1 MGLKA
6 DMFFKQM
13 FGFNLDFSTGYL
25 IKPSD
30 NFKFGP
36 KVDLSEKIR
45 EGAII
50 VDVRSPG
57 EYAGGHVKGSKNIP
71 LDKIDGKI
79 KTIKNW
85 NKPVITCCASGM
97 RSGSAMRI
105 LKGNGIEA
113 YNAGPWQKANRL
125 V

>member
-1 MGLKA
+1 ML
-6 DMFFKQM
+6 
-13 FGFNLDFSTGYL
+13 GF
-25 IKPSD
+25 IKRL
-30 NFKFGP
+30 FGP
-36 KVDLSEKIR
+36 GVDLAEKMK

-71 LDKIDGKI
+71 LGNINAKME
-79 KTIKNW
+79 TIKKW

-97 RSGSAMRI
+97 RSGSAASI
-105 LKGNGIEA
+105 LKRNGVEA
-113 YNAGPWQKANRL
+113 YNAGPWQKADRL